1 MHYFI
6 KCLKQYADFN
16 GRARRKEFWMNF
28 LFLMLFYIGPLILAG
43 VLNIPS
49 LAMVGLIIYLACFIP
64 YLAVACRRMHDVG
77 KSGWFMLIPIYN
89 LILFCTDGVKG
100 PNQYG
105 EDPKGG
111 ATLDIES
118 GIEHKA

>member
-28 LFLMLFYIGPLILAG
+28 LFLMLFYIGPMILAG

-89 LILFCTDGVKG
+89 LVLFCTEGTIG

-118 GIEHKA
+118 GIEHKG